1 MVVIWNVKRK
11 PLPTANLWSFV
22 TPDEAR
28 LLEPAPVGA
37 ERVARLRALLET
49 EPLFVE
55 TGGAGIVG
63 LREDEA
69 FAILDQLAG
78 NGFFPFQ
85 RET

>member
-1 MVVIWNVKRK
+1 MKRK
-11 PLPTANLWSFV
+11 LLPTANFWSFA
-22 TPDEAR
+22 TPDEDGP
-28 LLEPAPVGA
+28 LEAAPVGA
-37 ERVARLRALLET
+37 ERVTRLAALLEM

-69 FAILDQLAG
+69 FAMLDRPAG
-78 NGFFPFQ
+78 SGFFPLQ

>member
-1 MVVIWNVKRK
+1 MVVIWNEKRK

-28 LLEPAPVGA
+28 LLEPGPEGA
-37 ERVARLRALLET
+37 ERVARLGAL

-63 LREDEA
+63 LRGDEA
-69 FAILDQLAG
+69 FAILDRLAG